1 MSTPLS
7 IRILTLSVCPFLDA
21 STIVVSGTFAK
32 RHLIDSLLGF
42 FDLFSANLKVCS
54 IQVI

>member
-42 FDLFSANLKVCS
+42 FDLFSANLKVGS